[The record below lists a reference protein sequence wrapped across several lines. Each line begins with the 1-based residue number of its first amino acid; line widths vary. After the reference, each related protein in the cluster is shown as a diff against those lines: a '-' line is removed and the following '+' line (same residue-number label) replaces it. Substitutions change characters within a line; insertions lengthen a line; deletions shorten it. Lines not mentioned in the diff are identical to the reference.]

1 MKIQY
6 SLWLTCI
13 TDVLSWRNAEQKKR
27 YQRHFHNLKEYANQN
42 FSQVVKRVD
51 KDGSAIIMKNNKQ
64 RYLLVP
70 FQQAERE
77 QNEED
82 DVFEITQR
90 LLKKNQVVYNELKK
104 KDSWVFKV
112 QLSFFKFIAAAVH
125 IQ

>member
-1 MKIQY
+1 MKI
-6 SLWLTCI
+6 ST
-13 TDVLSWRNAEQKKR
+13 N
-27 YQRHFHNLKEYANQN
+27 NLVPISDANQN
-42 FSQVVKRVD
+42 FSQVAKRVD
-51 KDGSAIIMKNNKQ
+51 KDGSAIIMKNNKP

>member
-1 MKIQY
+1 MKI
-6 SLWLTCI
+6 ST
-13 TDVLSWRNAEQKKR
+13 N
-27 YQRHFHNLKEYANQN
+27 NLVPISDANQN
-42 FSQVVKRVD
+42 FSQVAKRVD
-51 KDGSAIIMKNNKQ
+51 KDGSAIIMKNNKP

-104 KDSWVFKV
+104 KDS
-112 QLSFFKFIAAAVH
+112 
-125 IQ
+125 

>member
-1 MKIQY
+1 MKI
-6 SLWLTCI
+6 ST
-13 TDVLSWRNAEQKKR
+13 N
-27 YQRHFHNLKEYANQN
+27 NLVPISDANQN

-104 KDSWVFKV
+104 KDS
-112 QLSFFKFIAAAVH
+112 
-125 IQ
+125 